1 MKLGRQT
8 PKLERPVRQFEIS
21 DSVLV
26 GNGRHVLRNRMT
38 LKNLCPQRITRL
50 QGNKTEVES

>member
-8 PKLERPVRQFEIS
+8 PKLERPVRQFEIL

-26 GNGRHVLRNRMT
+26 GNGRYVLG
-38 LKNLCPQRITRL
+38 I
-50 QGNKTEVES
+50 E